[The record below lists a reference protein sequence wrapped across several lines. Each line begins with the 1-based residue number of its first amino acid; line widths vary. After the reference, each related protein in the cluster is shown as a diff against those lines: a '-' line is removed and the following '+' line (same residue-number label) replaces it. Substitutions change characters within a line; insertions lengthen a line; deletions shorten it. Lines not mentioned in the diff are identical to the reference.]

1 MVSVVSMVSKAEKLA
16 RFHGLVD
23 LGFEGKLQPEQEMEL
38 TALRQAFDRNEVAA
52 TAKLRKRM
60 TKEQTR
66 FDASMASI
74 RTQVAALRVELAA
87 DASNRPKSKSA
98 SAQ

>member
-1 MVSVVSMVSKAEKLA
+1 MTMSKAEKLA
-16 RFHGLVD
+16 RFHALVD
-23 LGFEGKLQPEQEMEL
+23 LGLEGKLQPAQDVEL
-38 TALRQAFDRNEVAA
+38 NALRQAFDRNEAAA
-52 TAKLRKRM
+52 TAKLRKQM

-66 FDASMASI
+66 FDAQMSWI
-74 RTQVAALRVELAA
+74 RTQVAALRVA

>member
-1 MVSVVSMVSKAEKLA
+1 MSVMSKAEKLA
-16 RFHGLVD
+16 RFHALVD
-23 LGFEGKLQPEQEMEL
+23 LGLEGKLQPTEEIEL
-38 TALRQAFDRNEVAA
+38 STLRQAFDRNEAA
-52 TAKLRKRM
+52 SIAKLSRQM

-66 FDASMASI
+66 FDASMATI
-74 RTQVAALRVELAA
+74 RSQVAALRVEVAA